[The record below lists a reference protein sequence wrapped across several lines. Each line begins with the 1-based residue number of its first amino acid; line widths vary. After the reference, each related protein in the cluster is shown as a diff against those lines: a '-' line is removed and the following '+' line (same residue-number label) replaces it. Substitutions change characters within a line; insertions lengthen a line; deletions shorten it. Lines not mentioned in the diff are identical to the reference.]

1 VIADELV
8 WLAAIV
14 LLASTVQSALG
25 FGASLIIVSLGAL
38 RVPIAQLLPV
48 LVPLS
53 CVATSSIVV
62 VDRAHVDWRLLGRR
76 VLPLMA
82 PGVVLGAVLADR
94 VADDAA
100 RRAYGV
106 LVVFLAAHALW
117 TLLRPAAVVAVAAA
131 PPEAAA
137 PARHARAG
145 DDVCVALA
153 GLVHG
158 VYATGGP
165 LLVYVVDRLGLSPRV
180 FRATLAGVWLSLN
193 LLLTVG
199 FVVAGRLDL
208 GTLTCSAA
216 LLPSLLLGLAIGHR
230 VHTGLD
236 RRTLRALVL
245 GLLLVAGVSLAR

>member
-1 VIADELV
+1 MTPAELGF
-8 WLAAIV
+8 LGAIV

-38 RVPIAQLLPV
+38 RLPIAQLLPV

-53 CVATSSIVV
+53 CVATTTIVV
-62 VDRAHVDWRLLGRR
+62 VDRAHVDRRLLLRR
-76 VLPLMA
+76 ILPLMA
-82 PGVVLGAVLADR
+82 PGVVVGGLLAHR
-94 VADDAA
+94 LADDAA

-106 LVVFLAAHALW
+106 LVVLLAAHALW
-117 TLLRPAAVVAVAAA
+117 TLLRPQA
-131 PPEAAA
+131 PDA
-137 PARHARAG
+137 PARPPRAS
-145 DDVCVALA
+145 DAACVAMA

-165 LLVYVVDRLGLSPRV
+165 LLVYVVDRLQLSPRV

-193 LLLTVG
+193 LLLTAG
-199 FVVAGRLDL
+199 FAAAGRLDL
-208 GTLTCSAA
+208 GTLACSAA
-216 LLPSLLLGLAIGHR
+216 LLPALGLGLALGHR

-236 RRTLRALVL
+236 RRTLRGLVL

>member
-1 VIADELV
+1 MTTAELGF
-8 WLAAIV
+8 LGAIV

-38 RVPIAQLLPV
+38 RLPIAQLLPV

-53 CVATSSIVV
+53 CVATTTIVV
-62 VDRAHVDWRLLGRR
+62 VDRAYVDRRLLVRR

-82 PGVVLGAVLADR
+82 PGVVLGALLAGRLAD
-94 VADDAA
+94 DTA

-106 LVVFLAAHALW
+106 LVVLLAAHALW
-117 TLLRPAAVVAVAAA
+117 TLLRPVAAVSPAA
-131 PPEAAA
+131 PGA
-137 PARHARAG
+137 PARPARAG
-145 DDVCVALA
+145 DSACVALA

-193 LLLTVG
+193 LLLTAG
-199 FVVAGRLDL
+199 FVAAGRLDL

-216 LLPSLLLGLAIGHR
+216 LLPALGLGLAIGHR